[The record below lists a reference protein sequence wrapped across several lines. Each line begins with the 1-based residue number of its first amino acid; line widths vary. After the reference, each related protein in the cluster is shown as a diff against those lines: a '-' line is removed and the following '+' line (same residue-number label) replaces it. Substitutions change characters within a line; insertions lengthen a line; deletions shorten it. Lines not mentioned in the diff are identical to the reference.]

1 MNCILYVGDLTRSS
15 ANAIIVPVSA
25 AATHLA
31 NHSLGWE
38 ARCDLETALPKC
50 GPRNPPA
57 EEGAGYLGLAKVPR
71 EENKPGRKGDCS
83 SHLHLKGRMNRLSKV
98 LERL

>member
-1 MNCILYVGDLTRSS
+1 MGDLTHSS
-15 ANAIIVPVSA
+15 ANAISVPVSVA
-25 AATHLA
+25 AAYFA

-50 GPRNPPA
+50 GLRNPPA
-57 EEGAGYLGLAKVPR
+57 EEGAGYLGLAKVPC

-83 SHLHLKGRMNRLSKV
+83 SHLHLKGRMNRLSRV